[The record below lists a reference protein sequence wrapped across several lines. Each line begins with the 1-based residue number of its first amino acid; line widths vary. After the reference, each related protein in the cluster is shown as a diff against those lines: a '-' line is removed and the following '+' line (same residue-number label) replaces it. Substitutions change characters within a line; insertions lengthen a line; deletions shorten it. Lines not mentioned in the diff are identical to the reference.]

1 MSLKDKNGY
10 TAAEHA
16 GMGKTARSVADGT
29 LCKIWPLPC
38 LRQLS
43 YIVYRLS
50 FSSLSCSHKSLST
63 HLSRWSSQ
71 PSLHLYFLPRFWWTF
86 NLLLPGLF
94 LLLGMLLFSHVHQP
108 VGFVSAV
115 FAVGGFMW
123 SLSGHRLSHDCRW
136 PNPAL
141 FGSLLSG
148 MVYTGVCYFL
158 AVLPNILLCPA
169 LCLIF
174 DTCILLAFS
183 IGSTPKNL
191 FFMCGRFLL
200 LLV

>member
-1 MSLKDKNGY
+1 MATLLQSML
-10 TAAEHA
+10 AW
-16 GMGKTARSVADGT
+16 ARLHGQWLMALFVRFGPSCVWVSSHT
-29 LCKIWPLPC
+29 LCT
-38 LRQLS
+38 
-43 YIVYRLS
+43 V
-50 FSSLSCSHKSLST
+50 SSLSCSHKALST

-71 PSLHLYFLPRFWWTF
+71 PSLHLHFLPRFWWTF

-108 VGFVSAV
+108 VGFVSAL

-123 SLSGHRLSHDCRW
+123 SLGGHRLSHDCRW

-158 AVLPNILLCPA
+158 AVLPNILLCPP

-174 DTCILLAFS
+174 DTCILLKVTIALV
-183 IGSTPKNL
+183 GST
-191 FFMCGRFLL
+191 
-200 LLV
+200 